1 MMDRRSLIKQSGVGL
16 AAALGAGLTP
26 RSLRAF
32 AATAVLPFENGER
45 PLVKY
50 PQKRPMIGLT
60 SRPPQL
66 ETPFSVFN
74 ANVITP
80 NDAFFVRYHLADVP
94 LTIDPGAFSV
104 EIRGKVDRATKLSLA
119 EIKRI
124 DRKSVV

>member
-1 MMDRRSLIKQSGVGL
+1 MIDRRSLIKHSG
-16 AAALGAGLTP
+16 AAIAALGAGMTAP
-26 RSLRAF
+26 SLRAL

-50 PQKRPMIGLT
+50 PQKRPMIVLT

-94 LTIDPGAFSV
+94 LNIDPMCSRSRSKARS
-104 EIRGKVDRATKLSLA
+104 TSQ
-119 EIKRI
+119 
-124 DRKSVV
+124 